1 MEKNGRSCLKAIP
14 CSGSDLL
21 GGNAR
26 ICNRMRGVTMKVVA
40 FLAGGE
46 NPEGEEYPGE
56 LCSQLGLNRR
66 AGWQT
71 PVRKKTLKAMHVV
84 GL

>member
-1 MEKNGRSCLKAIP
+1 
-14 CSGSDLL
+14 
-21 GGNAR
+21 
-26 ICNRMRGVTMKVVA
+26 MKVVA